1 MILRYWNKKRNN
13 KFNIKLNFTILI
25 QCGSNIFYIDE
36 KRKVLWNSHECG
48 DARVSI
54 RHEHS
59 VYIRRSVSKYLSC
72 VVREIRDTEEKSF
85 SGLARTIY
93 AGIREISAHDSSEFR
108 KLVTFLER
116 NDKLELELAR
126 SLARPPRQL
135 GMSYS
140 PWTSGKLYLREAV
153 ITNPV
158 EIVRKLETWNNFT
171 AFKPGSTLCG
181 ANRCDDNSLILENS
195 HSTGRGNYFSFIH
208 PSLSRQTLSKAT
220 VSLSLSI
227 SPFLSLCPVAF
238 DYSRESSRAKRNRQR
253 YRFVFRDFDLEGKDS
268 LRGEKR
274 ERERLNTGKNERWNF
289 MKEISQGRQE
299 IEIERYPGNWNG
311 PTATA
316 PNLCVTILLPSPP
329 SSP

>member
-1 MILRYWNKKRNN
+1 MHASRYGTNIRYISEGPSRNICRAWFARFATRKKSLFPGWRGRFMRVFEKYRLTIRQSFESSLRFSNE
-13 KFNIKLNFTILI
+13 TISTS
-25 QCGSNIFYIDE
+25 SN
-36 KRKVLWNSHECG
+36 S
-48 DARVSI
+48 
-54 RHEHS
+54 
-59 VYIRRSVSKYLSC
+59 
-72 VVREIRDTEEKSF
+72 
-85 SGLARTIY
+85 
-93 AGIREISAHDSSEFR
+93 
-108 KLVTFLER
+108 
-116 NDKLELELAR
+116 LAR

-220 VSLSLSI
+220 VSISLSI

-253 YRFVFRDFDLEGKDS
+253 YRFVFRDFDLEGNS
-268 LRGEKR
+268 PWREKR
-274 ERERLNTGKNERWNF
+274 ERERLNTGKNKRWNF
-289 MKEISQGRQE
+289 TKEISQGRQE

-316 PNLCVTILLPSPP
+316 PNLCVTILFPLGKFNL
-329 SSP
+329 